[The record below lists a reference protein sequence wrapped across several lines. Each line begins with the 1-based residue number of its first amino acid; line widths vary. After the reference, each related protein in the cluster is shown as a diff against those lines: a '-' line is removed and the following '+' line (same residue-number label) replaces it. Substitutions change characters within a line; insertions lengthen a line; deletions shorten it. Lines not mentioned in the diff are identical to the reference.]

1 MGIEIF
7 RHAPNLPTLNLYKGD
22 LSKLEKPFLYDSQ
35 GTHVVR
41 I

>member
-1 MGIEIF
+1 MS
-7 RHAPNLPTLNLYKGD
+7 RLAPNLPTLNLYKGD

-35 GTHVVR
+35 DTRTAR